1 MPKSGLTHGAILES
15 SEVQIPIEI
24 QGHLQQTI
32 QTHAGVSIVPTSSSA
47 SVWIDTQ
54 GFDKIGATFINDAST
69 NSSLSLQWSN
79 DGVTVHG
86 YEPLIVSATT
96 KEKAGSTETKA
107 RYVKVNVWNND
118 STAPHIMSAWLYLK
132 A

>member
-1 MPKSGLTHGAILES
+1 LAKSGITHGSDIQN
-15 SEVQIPIEI
+15 VQVQVPIEI

-32 QTHAGVSIVPTSSSA
+32 QTHAGVTIVPTSSSA
-47 SVWIDTQ
+47 SAWFDTQ
-54 GFDKIGATFINDAST
+54 GFDRIGATFINDAST

-118 STAPHIMSAWLYLK
+118 TAAPHVMSAWIYLK